1 MNYFAINKLAA
12 ILKLLLLSVPAK
24 MFILFRSFNVYLFRF
39 FAHLQLNFPEQVKTG
54 A

>member
-39 FAHLQLNFPEQVKTG
+39 FFSPTYNLISLNR
-54 A
+54 